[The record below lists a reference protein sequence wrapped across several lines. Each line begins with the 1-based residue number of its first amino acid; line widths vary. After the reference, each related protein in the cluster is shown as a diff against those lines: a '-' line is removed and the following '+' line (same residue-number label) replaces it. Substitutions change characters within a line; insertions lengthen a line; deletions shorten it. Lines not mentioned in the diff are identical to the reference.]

1 MTTHGL
7 SALLAALEQ
16 LPPDREVVLATVID
30 TQGSSYR
37 KPGARMLIDLAEHSL
52 TGIVGGGCFDDD
64 LIEHARE
71 VAGSGRCKVAFYD
84 MRADDDVLWGLG
96 MGCNGAVRV
105 LLQPVRAGHPIIE
118 LLSRLADPGGVVS
131 TCLESGD
138 CWEDSA
144 EATPGLS
151 HQDDREIYTAHIPP
165 RFRLGIF
172 GTGSDVIPL
181 VQLADQLDWHV
192 TLWDH
197 RPGKAKPERF
207 PLAAKI
213 AAFEDFEVEDA
224 SRCHALLVMSHNF
237 DADRR
242 FLNAVAELGVPFIGS
257 LGPAARRERL
267 LEEMARVPDGFAA
280 RLVGPVGLDLGGDLP
295 EEIALSVM
303 SQLQAFRLSR
313 SGQSLAGR
321 ADSGPGR

>member
-7 SALLAALEQ
+7 SALLAALRE
-16 LPPDREVVLATVID
+16 LPDDREVVLATVID

-71 VAGSGRCKVAFYD
+71 VASSGRCKVAFYD

-118 LLSRLADPGGVVS
+118 MLTRLADPGGVVS

-138 CWEDSA
+138 CWEEAA
-144 EATPGLS
+144 EVPPGLS
-151 HQDDREIYTAHIPP
+151 HREDREIFTGHIPP
-165 RFRLGIF
+165 RFRLGVF

-181 VQLADQLDWHV
+181 VQLADQLDWHI

-207 PLAAKI
+207 PLAAKV
-213 AAFEDFEVEDA
+213 AAFENFEVEDA
-224 SRCHALLVMSHNF
+224 ARCDALLVMSHNF

-242 FLNAVAELGVPFIGS
+242 FLDAVAALNIPFIGS
-257 LGPAARRERL
+257 LGPAARRDRL
-267 LEEMARVPDGFAA
+267 LDEMAHVPDGFAQ

-295 EEIALSVM
+295 EEIALSVV
-303 SQLQAFRLSR
+303 SQLQAFRLER
-313 SGQSLAGR
+313 DARALAGDVSR
-321 ADSGPGR
+321 GP